1 MPFGPNAI
9 TTGYGH
15 SQYVANGLSA
25 QVLQYVPAQSPA
37 NTIITG
43 GSIDN
48 TPIGQSIPAAGSFTT
63 LTATTPLGVASG
75 GSGISTL
82 PGNGKLLIGNGTGY
96 TLANLTAGSGISITN
111 ASGSITIAQTNSPGT
126 VTSVAASGGSTGL
139 TFSGSPITTSGTL
152 TLGGTLAI
160 GSGGTNSTTASG
172 ARTNLGLDTMAT
184 QASTNVSI
192 TGGAIDG
199 TVIGN
204 TTPTTAKF
212 TTVTATGVAAT
223 RTDGNYQYTLASA
236 TKTYG
241 FATSGSTF
249 LLDDVTSSVN
259 RFALTGSGVPSFS
272 ALSTN
277 GFVKATGG
285 VGTLTTS
292 ASVSLTADVSNTLPL
307 ANGGTGQ
314 TTANA
319 AFNALAPSQ
328 TGNSGK
334 YLTTDGSNTSWAVN
348 PLGTVTSVSV
358 TTANGVSGTVA
369 NSTTTPAI
377 SLTLGDITPSSVTAL
392 NNTGGYQIIAGQL
405 TSGDR
410 VGISGQ
416 ASGTGA
422 ALVFFDNAQTT
433 FRPSIF
439 DASQHTFKIS
449 GTATTSITSTG
460 IQSAIGA
467 TTPAAGTFTD
477 VYATTLSDGFTNVA
491 AAGTTT
497 TLTSSSIRNYVVTGS
512 GGQTYKLPDATTLRS
527 GSIFQF
533 NNNQSSGTIVVQ
545 NNSSTTIT
553 TIQSGGYVEVIL
565 LSNSTA
571 AGTWDS
577 HAQAPS
583 NVTWSTNTFDYAG
596 SITSATW
603 NGTAVAIN
611 RGGTGQATAQLAI
624 NALAGAVTSG
634 SYLRGNGTNVVMNTI
649 QAADVPTLNQNTTG
663 SAATLTTPRA
673 IYGNN
678 FDGSAALTQVIASTY
693 GGTGNG
699 FTKFSGPTTAEKTFT
714 LPNASSTLL
723 YDGGALGTPA
733 SGTVTN
739 LTGTA
744 SININGTVGA
754 TTPSTLAATTGTFT
768 ATGQVQYFSGATTAS
783 KYIRLENTGGNSY
796 FGIEGATP
804 AFGGTAYAAFL
815 FAPNEIDMLVGSVKV
830 GAFTSTGLNSTPI
843 GVTTA
848 STGAFTSLTS
858 TSGAINGTVGATTAS
873 TGAFTAA
880 TIKNAGSAATLRIGD
895 AGLGGGSINSIIF
908 DYELNAASRSW
919 RLMNDVNA
927 FGDFVIQQSTTR
939 AGSTYADI
947 ASLSSTGL
955 AVTGAVS
962 GSAPSAGATTFTATS
977 NGVTGINHPLYT
989 FQRFGGAVAGEITYE
1004 GVGATMNLWTTTA
1017 HNLVL
1022 GYNRTAIATVSSTGL
1037 AVTGALSA
1045 TDTISTIKAVA
1056 SAGNIV
1062 SIKNSTD
1069 TGGDNTRYAGVN
1081 FLVGS
1086 DDGTSSIRS
1095 YRTNSASN
1103 YETALAFLTNP
1114 SGATQTPT
1122 EKMRITSTG
1131 NVGIGTSSPAY
1142 KLSSSAGAADGT
1154 TGNAGAFYANQGTSG
1169 DAWIL
1174 IGGKRSDS
1182 LGSGRLSFINAKNAN
1197 GGGILTFQTEDTERA
1212 RIDSSGNLLVGTTS
1226 QLDNGRFCVLANGT
1240 NGIVSQ
1246 QNASGGWCYEAF
1258 PVSNG
1263 GSYYMMS
1270 FNAAGSNVGSIVYNG
1285 TVTVYSTTSD
1295 YRLKDITG
1303 PLTDSGSFIDALKP
1317 KVGTWKES
1325 GNKFVGFIAHEFAE
1339 VSPSSVAGEKDAVDA
1354 DGKPVYQAMQA
1365 SSAEVIANL
1374 VAELQS
1380 VRQRLAALESK

>member
-63 LTATTPLGVASG
+63 LTVTTPLGVASG

-212 TTVTATGVAAT
+212 TTITATGVAAT

-328 TGNSGK
+328 TGNNGK

-416 ASGTGA
+416 ASGTGT

-527 GSIFQF
+527 GSMFQF

-663 SAATLTTPRA
+663 SAATLTTSRS
-673 IYGNN
+673 IHGGSFN
-678 FDGSAALTQVIASTY
+678 GSADVTNIIASTY

-714 LPNASSTLL
+714 LPDSNATLL
-723 YDGGALGTPA
+723 YSGGALGTPT

-754 TTPSTLAATTGTFT
+754 TTRNTVAATTLDATKGSSGTVLNLLSGNASYYTDISIGRTAQEWFLGLAAAASNY
-768 ATGQVQYFSGATTAS
+768 ATGTVAGDLVLGASGTAN
-783 KYIRLENTGGNSY
+783 LF
-796 FGIEGATP
+796 FGIA
-804 AFGGTAYAAFL
+804 
-815 FAPNEIDMLVGSVKV
+815 NSVVGK
-830 GAFTSTGLNSTPI
+830 FTSTGLNST
-843 GVTTA
+843 
-848 STGAFTSLTS
+848 
-858 TSGAINGTVGATTAS
+858 AIGATTAS
-873 TGAFTAA
+873 TGAFT
-880 TIKNAGSAATLRIGD
+880 TIT
-895 AGLGGGSINSIIF
+895 
-908 DYELNAASRSW
+908 
-919 RLMNDVNA
+919 
-927 FGDFVIQQSTTR
+927 
-939 AGSTYADI
+939 GSTYIQATGGGNDVAKLY
-947 ASLSSTGL
+947 ASGVLSTFQLGSPTESVAAWQYNRATGNLKLYGGTEGSFVERLNISSTGL
-955 AVTGAVS
+955 TVTGLITASSSTAS
-962 GSAPSAGATTFTATS
+962 GQLKLQGSGQNAMRLATS
-977 NGVTGINHPLYT
+977 
-989 FQRFGGAVAGEITYE
+989 
-1004 GVGATMNLWTTTA
+1004 
-1017 HNLVL
+1017 
-1022 GYNRTAIATVSSTGL
+1022 
-1037 AVTGALSA
+1037 TGA
-1045 TDTISTIKAVA
+1045 
-1056 SAGNIV
+1056 AGLIV
-1062 SIKNSTD
+1062 GRSYS
-1069 TGGDNTRYAGVN
+1069 
-1081 FLVGS
+1081 S
-1086 DDGTSSIRS
+1086 DDANDFFIYNEASSS
-1095 YRTNSASN
+1095 
-1103 YETALAFLTNP
+1103 LM
-1114 SGATQTPT
+1114 
-1122 EKMRITSTG
+1122 MRINASG
-1131 NVGIGTSSPAY
+1131 NVGIGTSSPIAR
-1142 KLSSSAGAADGT
+1142 LDVNGSINFGSADGSCVAVGT
-1154 TGNAGAFYANQGTSG
+1154 TNTFTPSGGNPTAYYGMTFGGFVTNSISLSGYNGIAMYTGAGV
-1169 DAWIL
+1169 
-1174 IGGKRSDS
+1174 
-1182 LGSGRLSFINAKNAN
+1182 
-1197 GGGILTFQTEDTERA
+1197 ERA

-1226 QLDNGRFCVLANGT
+1226 ADGKISVSYSYPQTGQTMTSNSTSTHSAMIFNNPNGA
-1240 NGIVSQ
+1240 
-1246 QNASGGWCYEAF
+1246 
-1258 PVSNG
+1258 
-1263 GSYYMMS
+1263 
-1270 FNAAGSNVGSIVYNG
+1270 VGSINTAASVCTFN
-1285 TVTVYSTTSD
+1285 SLSD
-1295 YRLKDITG
+1295 YRRKSNVQDLTG
-1303 PLTDSGSFIDALKP
+1303 SGTFIDSLKP
-1317 KVGTWKES
+1317 RMFDWDT
-1325 GNKFVGFIAHEFAE
+1325 GNKGVGFIAHEFAE
-1339 VSPSSVAGEKDAVDA
+1339 VSPSSVNGEKDAVDE
-1354 DGKPVYQAMQA
+1354 DGKPKYQSMQA

-1380 VRQRLAALESK
+1380 VRQRLAALENF